1 MLGILSPLLSAVPG
15 VSHRFFG
22 RVGGTSPAPWTGLN
36 ISHDVGD
43 APARV
48 DENLARTRF
57 QIGVG
62 KDALFTAKQVHGN
75 VVAVVDADSVLDA
88 VRTGEADALVTT
100 LKDTAVAV
108 RTADCAPIL
117 LAVDDGSAV
126 AAVHAGWRGAVGG
139 VIENAVAALGVSPGR
154 IVAAVGPCIGQ
165 DAFEVGPEVV
175 AAAAAVVD
183 AADLEGI
190 VKAGSGDRQHLD
202 LAALCER
209 VLKKAGV
216 TRVDVVGGCTVNQP
230 SSYFSHRRDNG
241 STGRQLAAIAIAV
254 PPDFESDTFR

>member
-36 ISHDVGD
+36 VSHDVND
-43 APARV
+43 SPARV
-48 DENLARTRF
+48 DENLARARF
-57 QIGVG
+57 QLGVG
-62 KDALFTAKQVHGN
+62 KDALFTAKQVHGSA
-75 VVAVVDADSVLDA
+75 VAVVDEFVDLNSVRL
-88 VRTGEADALVTT
+88 VEADGLVTRT
-100 LKDTAVAV
+100 ADRAVAV

-139 VIENAVAALGVSPGR
+139 VIEAAVKALGVPPAR

-175 AAAAAVVD
+175 SAAAAIVD
-183 AADLEGI
+183 VEGL
-190 VKAGSGDRQHLD
+190 VRAGATDRQHLD
-202 LAALCER
+202 LARLCER
-209 VLKKAGV
+209 ILKKAGV
-216 TRVDVVGGCTVNQP
+216 ERVDVVGGCTVLQ
-230 SSYFSHRRDNG
+230 SAAYFSHRRENG
-241 STGRQLAAIAIAV
+241 STGRQLSAIAIAN
-254 PPDFESDTFR
+254 PPDFDNDTFR